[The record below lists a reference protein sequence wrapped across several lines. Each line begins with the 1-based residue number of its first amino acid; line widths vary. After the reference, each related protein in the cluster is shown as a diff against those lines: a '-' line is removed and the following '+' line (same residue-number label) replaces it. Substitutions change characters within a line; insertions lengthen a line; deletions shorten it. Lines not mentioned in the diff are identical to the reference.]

1 MARVHPD
8 IVVLS
13 EVDLSEPEAL
23 AVSIPGYETYL
34 CAPNPDKKTRVIV
47 LVSLNIVVRSVMV
60 QPGLPVVVLD
70 LGRYQIVG
78 LYRQFSSAGTS
89 GLTFERDQL
98 DGLISFIEESVSE
111 KPIFLLGDTNL
122 DISKLD
128 LTEYKRRP
136 LLLRWLDLV
145 KRLGSTWLPTPPTW
159 TSYGLHNG
167 DHRRSTIDRV
177 YVPYPDGS
185 TVVVLPDAATDHHPV
200 LATARINKPPPMS
213 GRLPRRTQRN
223 FASVDYTAL
232 EQDLQFCA
240 AWPTPS
246 PKCPPSAILED
257 ITAAIN
263 PSIDFHAPLKTFI
276 IRKDTPELRL
286 APDTLRMMSMRDL
299 ARAKGPRGQFR
310 VLRNKANRLMKR
322 DKIQTAMKDITQ
334 AKCRSSMAWDICK
347 RYLQSHRSLPL
358 LQDCNTDHESAELCN
373 KYFIDKV
380 DQLRKS
386 IARTAVSP
394 TNNST
399 SSPDGRLSF
408 SLHEVGYATIRRAIR
423 AMGSS
428 KAIGTDQIPVAFW
441 KGTSKALLR
450 PLTFLVN
457 SSIRHGLVPK
467 ALKEAIIHPVFK
479 GGGKDP
485 KDPAS
490 YRPVAVLPAL
500 SKILERVIY
509 WQLEAHL
516 EENNLLPPAQ
526 HGFRQGRSTVTA
538 LQDAFHKWST
548 DRCKPTIASFDFSAA
563 FDTVDQETIQ
573 NCLRTI
579 GASHTTLKWF
589 SSYLEDSHQA
599 VKWGE
604 DLSKFLPIKF
614 GVRQG
619 SILGPLLFVLLSSPV
634 SAALGNPS
642 WFYAD
647 DSTTSR
653 HDVISLQNAASSL
666 IKTSAHLGLVINTT
680 KTQILHMGTNVG
692 PVQVGPSAV
701 QPSNTMTLL
710 GLEFDR
716 HLSTTPY
723 LESLHTCLA
732 QRLGMVRRLRSVLP
746 RDVLRMVG
754 MGLFFGKLQTY
765 AHICIKV
772 RLTATSSPSVRAKAL
787 QTLINDLARAV
798 TGLRRKDKVPIES
811 LLEKARIP
819 ALNHLVATAS
829 GMLAWNMSQPGHPL
843 HHIFLEANLSSTTRA
858 STAGKLRIPD
868 SQALGIVNGF
878 RVWNQCSELRSAT
891 TRNQAKNILLK
902 FSQSLPV

>member
-1 MARVHPD
+1 MARVQTD
-8 IVVLS
+8 IVVLT
-13 EVDLSEPEAL
+13 EVDLPEPDAQ
-23 AVSIPGYETYL
+23 AVSIPGYETFL
-34 CAPNPDKKTRVIV
+34 CAPNPDGKTRVIV
-47 LVSLNIVVRSVMV
+47 LVSLSIVVHSVLV

-70 LGRYQIVG
+70 LGRYQLVG
-78 LYRQFSSAGTS
+78 LYRQFSSAGTTS
-89 GLTFERDQL
+89 LVFERGQL

-122 DISKLD
+122 DISRLD
-128 LTEYKRRP
+128 QAEYKRRP
-136 LLLRWLDLV
+136 MLLQWLDLV
-145 KRLGSTWLPTPPTW
+145 TRLGSAWLPTPPTW

-167 DHRRSTIDRV
+167 NHRRSTIDQV
-177 YVPYPDGS
+177 FAPFPDGS
-185 TVVVLPDAATDHHPV
+185 TADVLPDAATDHHPV
-200 LATARINKPPPMS
+200 LATALVNRPPPMS

-246 PKCPPSAILED
+246 LKCPPSTILED
-257 ITAAIN
+257 ITAAIS
-263 PSIDFHAPLKTFI
+263 PSVDLHAPMKTFI

-299 ARAKGPRGQFR
+299 ARAKGPRGKFR
-310 VLRNKANRLMKR
+310 VLRNKANKLMKR
-322 DKIQTAMKDITQ
+322 DKIRTAMKDISQ
-334 AKCRSSMAWDICK
+334 AKCSSSMAWDITK
-347 RYLQSHRSLPL
+347 RYLHSRPSLPL
-358 LQDCNTDHESAELCN
+358 LRDCNTNLESADFCN
-373 KYFIDKV
+373 RYFIDKV
-380 DQLRKS
+380 DRLRKS
-386 IARTAVSP
+386 IAPTGVSP
-394 TNNST
+394 TSNST
-399 SSPDGRLSF
+399 FSPDGHLSF
-408 SLHEVGYATIRRAIR
+408 SLHEVGYATIRRAIK
-423 AMGSS
+423 AMGST
-428 KAIGTDQIPVAFW
+428 KAVGTDQLPVAFW

-457 SSIRHGLVPK
+457 SSIRHGIVPK
-467 ALKEAIIHPVFK
+467 SLKEAIIHPVFK

-500 SKILERVIY
+500 SKVLERVVY

-516 EENNLLPPAQ
+516 EENNLLPPTQ
-526 HGFRQGRSTVTA
+526 HGFRRGRSTVTA

-548 DRCKPTIASFDFSAA
+548 SHCKPTIASFDFSAA
-563 FDTVDQETIQ
+563 FDTVDQETVE
-573 NCLRTI
+573 NRLRI
-579 GASHTTLKWF
+579 MGADHTTLKWF
-589 SSYLEDSHQA
+589 SSYLEDSYQA
-599 VKWGE
+599 VQWGE
-604 DLSKFLPIKF
+604 DLSSFLPIKF

-619 SILGPLLFVLLSSPV
+619 SILGPLLFIVLSTPV
-634 SAALGNPS
+634 STALGDPS

-653 HDVISLQNAASSL
+653 HDVIPLQNAASNL
-666 IKTSAHLGLVINTT
+666 IQTSAQLGLVINTS
-680 KTQILHMGTNVG
+680 KTQILHMGTNDG
-692 PVQVGPSAV
+692 PVQIGSSAV

-716 HLSTTPY
+716 RLSTTPY
-723 LESLHTCLA
+723 LESLYSSLA
-732 QRLGMVRRLRSVLP
+732 QRLGMVRRLRSALP
-746 RDVLRMVG
+746 CNVLRMVG
-754 MGLFFGKLQTY
+754 LGLFFGKLQTY

-798 TGLRRKDKVPIES
+798 TGLNRKDKVPIET
-811 LLEKARIP
+811 LLKKARIP
-819 ALNHLVATAS
+819 ALNHLVARAS
-829 GMLAWNMSQPGHPL
+829 GMLAWNMSRPDHPL
-843 HHIFLEANLSSTTRA
+843 HHIFLEANLSSSTRA
-858 STAGKLRIPD
+858 STAKKLCIPD
-868 SQALGIVNGF
+868 SQAWGIVNGF